1 MPKKRVDKLADS
13 SSNGYMT
20 NSTMLKNHLYFQQKQ
35 YLINLIQWIH
45 PMSLSIY
52 IVMFSLVP
60 RRGNL
65 LEDKVISDVNMSL

>member
-1 MPKKRVDKLADS
+1 
-13 SSNGYMT
+13 
-20 NSTMLKNHLYFQQKQ
+20 
-35 YLINLIQWIH
+35 
-45 PMSLSIY
+45 MSLSIY